1 MEDKDLLDFNPADL
15 NDLDVSDIPE
25 EEKTYEIC
33 LLGLDAKFNPIGFE
47 VCLDSGYT
55 DEVEARK
62 CYEFCAIEE
71 NLQEVFKQNQ
81 VELPPE
87 IAHLYI
93 RLESK
98 FADYVELEDENE
110 LKLKKLIG

>member
-1 MEDKDLLDFNPADL
+1 MVEKDLLEFDL
-15 NDLDVSDIPE
+15 TDLDELDIEDIPE

-33 LLGLDAKFNPIGFE
+33 LIGLDNKFNPLGFE
-47 VCLDSGYT
+47 ICLDSGYT
-55 DEVEARK
+55 DEIEARK